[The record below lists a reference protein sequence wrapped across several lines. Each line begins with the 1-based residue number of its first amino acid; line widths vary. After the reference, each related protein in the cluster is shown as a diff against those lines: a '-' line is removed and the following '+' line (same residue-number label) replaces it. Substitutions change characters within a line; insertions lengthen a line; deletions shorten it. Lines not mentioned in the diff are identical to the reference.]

1 MSKPQAPPQAQ
12 ARTSELEVISQ
23 QVEEDNQCQ
32 NPVQLGSFAY
42 RDLPLAALDISLAGS
57 QLISNLDEE
66 DNREGSNWLKPCCG
80 RRAAPWQVCLLSAG
94 FNCFVVACVILVVV
108 LLCLELLIDTK
119 LLQFNNAL
127 LFASIIHW
135 ISLVIL
141 SVFFAEVSPSPF
153 SLPHWISLV
162 ILSVFF
168 AEVSPSPFSLPHW
181 INLVILSVFF
191 AEVSPSPFSLPH
203 WISLVILSV
212 FFAEV
217 SPSPFSLPHWIS
229 LVILSVFFAETVFR
243 IVVLGIWD
251 YIENKV
257 EVFDGAVIVLSLA
270 PMVAS
275 TVANGPSSP
284 WDAIGLIITL
294 RIWRIKRIIDAYVL
308 QVKVEMEMEI
318 QQYEKA
324 KAVREEQLERLTQIC
339 QEQAFEIRQLRA
351 HLAQQDLDLVAEREA
366 AMQIHHVW
374 GKQSS
379 IFQEVDGLAP
389 TGPEQRS
396 QAKAREAAGHRDH
409 VVQDD
414 MNNYISQY
422 YSEASSDIGI
432 PDPARVITTAI
443 DIHLP
448 NNPSQQPSS
457 LVSADAA
464 SSRLQPTGGSVSEAS
479 NATMS
484 HSSFSAHQHSISSHT
499 LGSTTDCSSTVREA
513 STSTDSYSGQRCY
526 PPPYCSPLALGTQ
539 PGARGHPSAMVQ
551 ELLSSLSEDSCLGQK
566 GLDPVNLK
574 LPSPA
579 GSTKTSPELEHRLN
593 IYNKRNQESR
603 GGFHTKPLIH
613 LQASEPFMEE
623 KYRLSQADAPV
634 NRLPE
639 T

>member
-1 MSKPQAPPQAQ
+1 CSEQYVAPPQAQ
-12 ARTSELEVISQ
+12 ARASELEVISQ
-23 QVEEDNQCQ
+23 QVEEDSQCHA
-32 NPVQLGSFAY
+32 PVQVVSFAY

-80 RRAAPWQVCLLSAG
+80 RRAALWQVCLLSAG
-94 FNCFVVACVILVVV
+94 FNCFLVACVILVVV

-119 LLQFNNAL
+119 LLQFNNAFQ
-127 LFASIIHW
+127 FASIIHW
-135 ISLVIL
+135 ISLAIL
-141 SVFFAEVSPSPF
+141 SVFFT
-153 SLPHWISLV
+153 
-162 ILSVFF
+162 
-168 AEVSPSPFSLPHW
+168 
-181 INLVILSVFF
+181 
-191 AEVSPSPFSLPH
+191 
-203 WISLVILSV
+203 
-212 FFAEV
+212 
-217 SPSPFSLPHWIS
+217 
-229 LVILSVFFAETVFR
+229 ETVFR

-294 RIWRIKRIIDAYVL
+294 RIWRVKRIIDAYVL
-308 QVKVEMEMEI
+308 QVKAEMEMEN

-379 IFQEVDGLAP
+379 SFQEVDGLAP
-389 TGPEQRS
+389 GGPDQ
-396 QAKAREAAGHRDH
+396 HH

-422 YSEASSDIGI
+422 YSEVS
-432 PDPARVITTAI
+432 RVITTAAI
-443 DIHLP
+443 DVHLP
-448 NNPSQQPSS
+448 NNPSQLPSS

-464 SSRLQPTGGSVSEAS
+464 SSCLQRTGSSVTEAS
-479 NATMS
+479 NTTVS
-484 HSSFSAHQHSISSHT
+484 RSCSSFSAHQHSISSHT

-513 STSTDSYSGQRCY
+513 STSTDSYSGQRSY
-526 PPPYCSPLALGTQ
+526 PPPYCSPLALGLGTQ
-539 PGARGHPSAMVQ
+539 PGPRGHPSAVVQ

-574 LPSPA
+574 LPSPT

-593 IYNKRNQESR
+593 IYNKRNKECR
-603 GGFHTKPLIH
+603 RGFHTKPLIH
-613 LQASEPFMEE
+613 LQAREPFMEE

-634 NRLPE
+634 SSLPE

>member
-1 MSKPQAPPQAQ
+1 MLWGCFSAAGTGTLVRIQAKLNGAKYREIFHENLLQSTQDLRLGRRFTFQQDNDPKHTAKTTQDVELLICWHGLAQ
-12 ARTSELEVISQ
+12 SDWQWCSGQ
-23 QVEEDNQCQ
+23 QRV
-32 NPVQLGSFAY
+32 PVSPWECSLTQHGPSPAPSPSADLGT
-42 RDLPLAALDISLAGS
+42 R
-57 QLISNLDEE
+57 
-66 DNREGSNWLKPCCG
+66 SNWLKPCCG

-94 FNCFVVACVILVVV
+94 FNCFLVACVILVVV

-127 LFASIIHW
+127 QFASI
-135 ISLVIL
+135 V
-141 SVFFAEVSPSPF
+141 
-153 SLPHWISLV
+153 
-162 ILSVFF
+162 
-168 AEVSPSPFSLPHW
+168 
-181 INLVILSVFF
+181 
-191 AEVSPSPFSLPH
+191 
-203 WISLVILSV
+203 
-212 FFAEV
+212 
-217 SPSPFSLPHWIS
+217 HWIS

-243 IVVLGIWD
+243 IVVVGIWD

-294 RIWRIKRIIDAYVL
+294 RIWRVKRIIDAYVL

-339 QEQAFEIRQLRA
+339 QEQAHDAATTMLSLRDGARFPPDVTLGIQSKEFNLGFIRPENLFEIRQLRA

-374 GKQSS
+374 GKQCSL
-379 IFQEVDGLAP
+379 FQEVDGLAP
-389 TGPEQRS
+389 RGPEQRS
-396 QAKAREAAGHRDH
+396 QAKAREAAAPGDH

-422 YSEASSDIGI
+422 YSEASSDVGI
-432 PDPARVITTAI
+432 PDRARVFTTAAI
-443 DIHLP
+443 DVHLP
-448 NNPSQQPSS
+448 NNPSQLPSS
-457 LVSADAA
+457 LVSADAV
-464 SSRLQPTGGSVSEAS
+464 SSRLQQTGGSVSEAS
-479 NATMS
+479 NTTMS
-484 HSSFSAHQHSISSHT
+484 RSRSSARQHSISSHT

-526 PPPYCSPLALGTQ
+526 PPPYCSPLALGVGTQ
-539 PGARGHPSAMVQ
+539 PGPRGHPSAVVQ

-613 LQASEPFMEE
+613 LQASEPFME
-623 KYRLSQADAPV
+623 KYKLSQGDAPV
-634 NRLPE
+634 NCLPE

>member
-1 MSKPQAPPQAQ
+1 MALLQPPAPLLILAPGGQDIQSSTGDGVDTAPLKP
-12 ARTSELEVISQ
+12 SESHKM
-23 QVEEDNQCQ
+23 
-32 NPVQLGSFAY
+32 
-42 RDLPLAALDISLAGS
+42 R
-57 QLISNLDEE
+57 
-66 DNREGSNWLKPCCG
+66 SNWLKPCCG

-94 FNCFVVACVILVVV
+94 FNCFLVACVILVVV

-127 LFASIIHW
+127 QFASI
-135 ISLVIL
+135 V
-141 SVFFAEVSPSPF
+141 
-153 SLPHWISLV
+153 
-162 ILSVFF
+162 
-168 AEVSPSPFSLPHW
+168 
-181 INLVILSVFF
+181 
-191 AEVSPSPFSLPH
+191 
-203 WISLVILSV
+203 
-212 FFAEV
+212 
-217 SPSPFSLPHWIS
+217 HWIS

-243 IVVLGIWD
+243 IVVVGIWD

-294 RIWRIKRIIDAYVL
+294 RIWRVKRIIDAYVL

-374 GKQSS
+374 GKQCSL
-379 IFQEVDGLAP
+379 FQEVDGLAP
-389 TGPEQRS
+389 RGPEQRS
-396 QAKAREAAGHRDH
+396 QAKAREAAAPGDH

-422 YSEASSDIGI
+422 YSEASSDVGI
-432 PDPARVITTAI
+432 PDRARVFTTAAI
-443 DIHLP
+443 DVHLP
-448 NNPSQQPSS
+448 NNPSQLPSS
-457 LVSADAA
+457 LVSADAV
-464 SSRLQPTGGSVSEAS
+464 SSRLQQTGGSVSEAS
-479 NATMS
+479 NTTMS
-484 HSSFSAHQHSISSHT
+484 RSRSSARQHSISSHT

-526 PPPYCSPLALGTQ
+526 PPPYCSPLALGVGTQ
-539 PGARGHPSAMVQ
+539 PGPRGHPSAVVQ

-613 LQASEPFMEE
+613 LQASEPFME
-623 KYRLSQADAPV
+623 KYKLSQGDAPV
-634 NRLPE
+634 NCLPE

>member
-1 MSKPQAPPQAQ
+1 MSKPQAPPQAR
-12 ARTSELEVISQ
+12 ASELEVISQ

-57 QLISNLDEE
+57 QLISNLDED

-141 SVFFAEVSPSPF
+141 SVFFT
-153 SLPHWISLV
+153 
-162 ILSVFF
+162 
-168 AEVSPSPFSLPHW
+168 
-181 INLVILSVFF
+181 
-191 AEVSPSPFSLPH
+191 
-203 WISLVILSV
+203 
-212 FFAEV
+212 
-217 SPSPFSLPHWIS
+217 
-229 LVILSVFFAETVFR
+229 ETVFR

-484 HSSFSAHQHSISSHT
+484 HSSFSARQHSISSHT

-539 PGARGHPSAMVQ
+539 PGARGHPSAVVQ

-593 IYNKRNQESR
+593 IYNKRYQESR